1 VLLVLRPVFSLLF
14 GAGLLV
20 LGNGLIGILLPVR
33 LGIEKVSPDISGLVM
48 SAYYLG
54 FMVGS
59 VLGQGIIRRVGH
71 IRAFAAFAALA
82 TATSLV
88 HALVFDVAIWALMR
102 ALTGFCVAALYA
114 TIESWLNVKTSNEG
128 RGQVLSIYLVT
139 TYLASLIG
147 QLLINA
153 LAIEG
158 LGLFCLGALLMSLS
172 LVPVVLT
179 RVAGP
184 ELGGVKRLGLRV
196 LYRASPLGVIA
207 TWGAGMLSGAFYA
220 LGAIYAGH
228 LHLSV
233 LQISLFMGVPIFGG
247 LVLQWPI
254 GKLSDRYDRRTV
266 LLGVLIMCVVS
277 SVVLSVFSLGGASL
291 TTLLVAVVF
300 LGGALATIYPLAVA
314 QAYDYVDRA
323 DMVGASG
330 GLLLVWAI
338 GGTVGPLIAS
348 FFMGQF
354 GPSALF
360 VYLAV
365 VASAIM
371 IFTAY
376 RMLAR
381 QARPASEQTAFVS
394 MQTTSAIANA
404 LDPRTDPLPEFYY
417 NDEDP
422 GDR

>member
-1 VLLVLRPVFSLLF
+1 MLLALRSVFSLLF

-48 SAYYLG
+48 SAFYLG

-71 IRAFAAFAALA
+71 IRAFAAFAAVA

-88 HALVFDVAIWALMR
+88 HALVFDVALWAFLR

-114 TIESWLNVKTSNEG
+114 TIESWLNVKTSNDD

-153 LAIEG
+153 RDIEG
-158 LGLFCLGALLMSLS
+158 LGLFCLGALLMALS

-196 LYRASPLGVIA
+196 LYKASPLGVVA

-220 LGAIYAGH
+220 LGAIYAGS
-228 LHLSV
+228 LHLTV
-233 LQISLFMGVPIFGG
+233 WQISLFMGVPIFGG
-247 LVLQWPI
+247 LVMQWPI
-254 GKLSDRYDRRTV
+254 GRLSDRYDRRTV
-266 LLGVLIMCVVS
+266 LLAVLIMCVVS
-277 SVVLSVFSLGGASL
+277 SIVLSIFSFGGASL

-314 QAYDYVDRA
+314 QAYDYVDRS

-348 FFMGQF
+348 FFMGRF

-360 VYLAV
+360 VYLTV
-365 VASAIM
+365 IASVIAA
-371 IFTAY
+371 FTAY

-381 QARPASEQTAFVS
+381 QARPASEQTTFVS

>member
-1 VLLVLRPVFSLLF
+1 MLLVLRPVFSLLF

-48 SAYYLG
+48 SAFYLG
-54 FMVGS
+54 FMMGS
-59 VLGQGIIRRVGH
+59 VLGQDIIRRVGH

-88 HALVFDVAIWALMR
+88 HALVFDVALWALMR

-184 ELGGVKRLGLRV
+184 ELGGVKRLGLGV
-196 LYRASPLGVIA
+196 LYKASPLGVIA

-220 LGAIYAGH
+220 LGAIYADS
-228 LHLSV
+228 LDLDV
-233 LQISLFMGVPIFGG
+233 WQISLFMGVPIFGG
-247 LVLQWPI
+247 LVI

-277 SVVLSVFSLGGASL
+277 SVVLSIFSFGGASL
-291 TTLLVAVVF
+291 TTLLLAVVF
-300 LGGALATIYPLAVA
+300 LGGALAVIYPLAVA
-314 QAYDYVDRA
+314 QAYDYVDRS

-365 VASAIM
+365 VASAIV

-381 QARPASEQTAFVS
+381 QARPSSEQTAFVS